1 MEQEDVMDVLTGQ
14 KWEFSTERKTNPQVP
29 SSEKKGEHKH
39 FLKMVGTS
47 KTCVF

>member
-29 SSEKKGEHKH
+29 SSEKKGEPKH
-39 FLKMVGTS
+39 FFKKKYFKIS
-47 KTCVF
+47 I